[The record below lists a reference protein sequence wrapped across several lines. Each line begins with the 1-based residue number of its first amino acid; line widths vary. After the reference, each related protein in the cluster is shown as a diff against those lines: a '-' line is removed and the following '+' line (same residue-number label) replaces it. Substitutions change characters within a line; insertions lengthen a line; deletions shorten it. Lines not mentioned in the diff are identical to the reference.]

1 MDKKDD
7 FDFDIEKIKRE
18 QVNQM
23 KNSIKKVVNEN
34 KEYYKDKDYAKY
46 FFKNIQKEHEKHI
59 DE

>member
-46 FFKNIQKEHEKHI
+46 FF
-59 DE
+59 